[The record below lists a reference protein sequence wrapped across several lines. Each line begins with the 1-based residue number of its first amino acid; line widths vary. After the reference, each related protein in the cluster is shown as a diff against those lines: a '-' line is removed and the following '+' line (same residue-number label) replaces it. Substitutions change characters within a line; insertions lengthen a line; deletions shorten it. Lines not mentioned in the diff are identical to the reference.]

1 MKKKFQIAILADSRF
16 ILCSIQMELSVN
28 IIYDKNPTAMGG
40 KCCWLFLWKKWMS
53 CVDISNFFSL
63 YFEQR
68 SYIDILLFVANGLIA
83 GTTKQGP
90 QQFYVNWSSNV
101 VIQKSFLHMI
111 FKYRGNYWKTSFN
124 LYKIYKWNLTSK
136 EIANTSILEGSY
148 ISNI

>member
-1 MKKKFQIAILADSRF
+1 MKEKFQIAILADSRF

-28 IIYDKNPTAMGG
+28 IIYDKNPISIGE
-40 KCCWLFLWKKWMS
+40 KCCWLFLWKILVDVGGLS

-111 FKYRGNYWKTSFN
+111 FKYRGNYWNFFFFTK
-124 LYKIYKWNLTSK
+124 
-136 EIANTSILEGSY
+136 SINKS
-148 ISNI
+148 